1 MSTTSSISGRSDATA
16 NGHSSLQTP
25 SKGMEN
31 DNVELNSIRGEQTLP
46 SPQCDLMQLARLG
59 DIVAIQGLYDEGK
72 FDPKYVD
79 EEGITPLH
87 VRCSSRH
94 EIFCKARR

>member
-1 MSTTSSISGRSDATA
+1 
-16 NGHSSLQTP
+16 
-25 SKGMEN
+25 ME
-31 DNVELNSIRGEQTLP
+31 DENVELNSIRGQQTLP
-46 SPQCDLMQLARLG
+46 SSQLDLMQLARLG
-59 DIVAIQGLYDEGK
+59 DIVTIQSLYDEGK

-94 EIFCKARR
+94 EIFCKARH